1 MQVGMALTP
10 NSLARRKPGVQIPS
24 PPPPTLQVR
33 ASPASSRRRSLHA
46 AAALRPQAQV
56 TVQPKGSQRPAD
68 PGPGLSDDHAAWSPP
83 AASRRVILA
92 SSLSRSAWPTANH
105 LPRRPSPSRPS
116 AGLVRPSASFEG
128 QASTSGRRRAVMD
141 TAGDHAGHPSR
152 AAAGPTATPRDLIPS
167 DTADAG
173 THGHREPDTGH
184 LTLRRPHRTPVTGQ
198 APVGQRTLAP
208 DTDGDFGS
216 SVEPTAK
223 LHPLCTVALR
233 EVASVVAASSL
244 GRSGDWRR
252 SLDDLFVADVRTRR
266 ILASAPRRRYGRR
279 SLGRAPSCPQHLQQR
294 AASTLPGRR

>member
-1 MQVGMALTP
+1 
-10 NSLARRKPGVQIPS
+10 
-24 PPPPTLQVR
+24 
-33 ASPASSRRRSLHA
+33 
-46 AAALRPQAQV
+46 
-56 TVQPKGSQRPAD
+56 VQPKGSQRPAD

-252 SLDDLFVADVRTRR
+252 SLDDLFVADVRTGGSWRR
-266 ILASAPRRRYGRR
+266 HRDGDMVGGRWVEHLAAHNTCSRGQPARCRGGGSLRGFGGFRYRWACSAEAGDR
-279 SLGRAPSCPQHLQQR
+279 
-294 AASTLPGRR
+294 